1 MQRYA
6 GKQDPKQYKDAN
18 GMWTPIDPVNYRIP
32 YPVDHVSEFGI
43 STNRLAGIIESYEM
57 TGVGQTNT
65 FGSISEIGTFGTHV
79 RKFFSGIHRKLG
91 LSTGEP
97 IAYVEHTIVF
107 QYSARLLCNIEHVV
121 LDDGYSLLAKRT
133 IFRSSSL
140 YKQEQYH
147 YKKKGHPDTGKL
159 RCTTYNLNANLYVS
173 IGHDQ
178 SDFYMDPCTGGWVM
192 GDAAESVTVRML
204 VGSRETIAKLD
215 YDTYKD
221 FEFDN
226 MDAVLN
232 HPTLAFDLGMNAP
245 GLYECMMNALEESA
259 HNNHIEERRF
269 EMYEPYSL

>member
-6 GKQDPKQYKDAN
+6 GKNDPNEYVDN
-18 GMWTPIDPVNYRIP
+18 GLHIPIDPVNYRIT
-32 YPVDHVSEFGI
+32 YPIQNVSEYGI
-43 STNRLAGIIESYEM
+43 STNRLTGIIESYEM

-65 FGSISEIGTFGTHV
+65 FGGISEDSTFGSYV
-79 RKFFSGIHRKLG
+79 RKFFSGMHRKLG

-97 IAYVEHTIVF
+97 IAYIEHTIVF
-107 QYSARLLCNIEHVV
+107 QYGARLLCNIEHVV
-121 LDDGYSLLAKRT
+121 LDDGSSLLAKRT
-133 IFRSSSL
+133 VFRSSSL

-159 RCTTYNLNANLYVS
+159 RCTTYNLNTNLYVS

-178 SDFYMDPCTGGWVM
+178 SDFYMDPCTGNWVP

-221 FEFDN
+221 FDFDSL
-226 MDAVLN
+226 DAVLN
-232 HPTLAFDLGMNAP
+232 HPTLAFDLSMSAP
-245 GLYECMMNALEESA
+245 GLYECVMNALEESA